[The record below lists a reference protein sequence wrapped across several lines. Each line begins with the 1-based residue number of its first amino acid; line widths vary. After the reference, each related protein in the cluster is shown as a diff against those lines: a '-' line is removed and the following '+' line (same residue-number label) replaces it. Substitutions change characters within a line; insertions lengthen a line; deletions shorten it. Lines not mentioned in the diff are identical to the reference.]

1 MNKHVFII
9 GLVWPEPDST
19 AAGTRMLQLIHLL
32 QKNDYKIT
40 FGCAASK
47 TDKSF
52 PLEQLNIQ
60 TIDIELNNSNF
71 DTQVKDL
78 NPSIVLYDRYLTEE
92 QYGWRVDENCPEAL
106 KILDTIDLQFLRH
119 ARHQAQKENTSA
131 TLVHFQS
138 DIAKREIA
146 SIYRCDVSLIISKY
160 EYEFLTETF
169 NIDSSL
175 LHYLP
180 FLQKSISIDSINS
193 YTSYEGRNHF
203 MTIGNFKHQPNLDAV
218 IHLKNSI
225 WPIIRKKL
233 PKAEI
238 HIYGAY
244 ATERVQQLHNPK
256 EGFIIKGWAENL
268 EETFTSYRVCLAPIQ
283 FGAGLKGKLLDAMIY
298 GTPSVTTSIGAEGM
312 KENHD
317 WNGFIENDLEKFV
330 DKAIEL
336 FENKKEWIQAQKN
349 GVTIINQCFEVSL
362 FENVFL
368 EKIRFSHTE
377 LNSHRLHNF
386 TGSML
391 KHHTLKSTKYL
402 SKWIEEKNS

>member
-19 AAGTRMLQLIHLL
+19 AAGSRMLQLIHLL
-32 QKNDYKIT
+32 QKHNYKIT

-52 PLEQLNIQ
+52 PLEKLNIQ

-71 DTQVKDL
+71 DSQVKEL

-92 QYGWRVDENCPEAL
+92 QYGWRVDENCPDAL

-119 ARHQAQKENTSA
+119 ARHQAQKENTNA
-131 TLVHFQS
+131 TLAHFQS

-146 SIYRCDVSLIISKY
+146 SIYRCDISLIISVY
-160 EYEFLTETF
+160 ECQLLTETF

-180 FLQKSISIDSINS
+180 FLQKSISIDIINS
-193 YTSYEGRNHF
+193 YASYENRNHF
-203 MTIGNFKHQPNLDAV
+203 MTIGNFKHQPNLDSV
-218 IHLKNSI
+218 LYLKRNI

-256 EGFIIKGWAENL
+256 EGFMIKGWAENL
-268 EETFTSYRVCLAPIQ
+268 KETFSIYRVCLAPIQ
-283 FGAGLKGKLLDAMIY
+283 FGAGLKGKLIDAMIY
-298 GTPSVTTSIGAEGM
+298 GTPSVTTSIGSEGM
-312 KENHD
+312 KGNHD
-317 WNGFIENDLEKFV
+317 WNGFIEDDLEKFA
-330 DKAIEL
+330 DKAVEL
-336 FENKKEWIQAQKN
+336 FENKNEWMEAQNN

-362 FENVFL
+362 FENEFVK
-368 EKIRFSHTE
+368 KIQLIQEDLT
-377 LNSHRLHNF
+377 NHRLHNF